1 MLCATGPFKSVGSAG
16 NRLSTGS
23 STTGIFYQ
31 PSPLLSLSF
40 LDRQP
45 AMAPYSY
52 PAGSSFESLQER
64 AAAGLSE
71 IG

>member
-1 MLCATGPFKSVGSAG
+1 MLCATGPFKNVGSTG

-23 STTGIFYQ
+23 STTDIFYQ
-31 PSPLLSLSF
+31 PSPLLSPGF

-52 PAGSSFESLQER
+52 SAGSSFESLQER
-64 AAAGLSE
+64 AAGLSE